1 MTDKFDFINAT
12 DKPALVVCSNPAW
25 AESSKNALQ
34 ELGYKVHTV
43 TTHDDFTTRF
53 SQVRYQV
60 IIIEDLF
67 NAPKIEENA
76 SLNSLKKMPMGQRRH
91 ATIVLLGSSFKTF
104 APMQAYQ
111 HSVHAVINGA
121 EVIVIK
127 QLVEKAIADNTL
139 FLYNFREVQSAS
151 PRFKRRSFL
160 KMSCQPSDEGVKP
173 FCSAIH
179 S

>member
-43 TTHDDFTTRF
+43 STHEDFATRF
-53 SQVRYQV
+53 SQVRYHI

-67 NAPKIEENA
+67 NAAKIEDNT
-76 SLNSLKKMPMGQRRH
+76 SLNSLKKMPMSQRRH
-91 ATIVLLGSSFKTF
+91 ATIILLGSSFKTF
-104 APMQAYQ
+104 APMQAFQ
-111 HSVHAVINGA
+111 HSIHAVINGA

-127 QLVEKAIADNTL
+127 QLIEKAVADNAL
-139 FLYNFREVQSAS
+139 FLNNFREVQ
-151 PRFKRRSFL
+151 KHL
-160 KMSCQPSDEGVKP
+160 MS
-173 FCSAIH
+173 H
-179 S
+179 